1 MKFKFDWIS
10 CILSATVVLPHF
22 SLQGFLLTISGVN
35 ETLFLGAEDQLP
47 SLSKVISVLSL
58 RSLHEKF
65 YNCLVILSSSM
76 SLGLSLFIIY
86 CELKLKSQFL
96 IKISSL
102 RWLTIKVL
110 NDLLTRVWSVLFSS
124 SLATLK
130 FKAICTTRWN
140 HVIFTELLHFLSSVS
155 QWPWEVFTTS
165 YMWVNGLREVW
176 GCTSKTPHS

>member
-35 ETLFLGAEDQLP
+35 ETLFLGPEDQLP

-58 RSLHEKF
+58 SLHEKF
-65 YNCLVILSSSM
+65 YNCLVILFSNM

-110 NDLLTRVWSVLFSS
+110 NDLLTRVRSVLFSS

-130 FKAICTTRWN
+130 FKAICRTR
-140 HVIFTELLHFLSSVS
+140 
-155 QWPWEVFTTS
+155 
-165 YMWVNGLREVW
+165 
-176 GCTSKTPHS
+176 